1 METTKVN
8 RGRPSRETEVKIWMW
23 MERNKE
29 TLAGLTPAQV
39 SHACKADT
47 GLEMHPVTARK
58 LSKSIGISLKT
69 RQPRGQAK
77 AAGKPD
83 SVSVLSDIVL
93 RIAKELG
100 VPVSDAEAAALK
112 P

>member
-1 METTKVN
+1 MEQAVKTH

-47 GLEMHPVTARK
+47 GLEMHPTTARK
-58 LSKSIGISLKT
+58 LSQSIGIDLKKKPPG
-69 RQPRGQAK
+69 RKPK
-77 AAGKPD
+77 AETLG
-83 SVSVLSDIVL
+83 SVAVLSDIVL

-100 VPVSDAEAAALK
+100 VQVSDAEAAALK

>member
-1 METTKVN
+1 MEQVAKVN
-8 RGRPSRETEVKIWMW
+8 RGRPTRETEVKIWMW

-29 TLAGLTPAQV
+29 TLAGMTPAQV

-47 GLEMHPVTARK
+47 GLEMHPTTARK
-58 LSKSIGISLKT
+58 LSQSIGIDLKK
-69 RQPRGQAK
+69 RRPRGVAK
-77 AAGKPD
+77 ASQPD
-83 SVSVLSDIVL
+83 SVSVLSNIVL

-100 VPVSDAEAAALK
+100 VQVSDAEAAALK